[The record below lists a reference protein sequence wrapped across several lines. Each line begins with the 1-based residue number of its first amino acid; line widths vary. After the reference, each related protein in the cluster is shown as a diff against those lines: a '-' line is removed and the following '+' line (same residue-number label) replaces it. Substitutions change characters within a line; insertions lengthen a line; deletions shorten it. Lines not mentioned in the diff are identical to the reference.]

1 MTTTVD
7 LQAYVAPAMELV
19 YEAGTP
25 AFRGQWPKI
34 EAMLE
39 LAAPVRGTGDW
50 TAPYLYLPSQPVR
63 ADAGGW
69 PRPALPHGV
78 EVPEAALDDVEPGV
92 LHDNP
97 RGRLRAMDRA
107 GVACQV
113 ISPGQSIEACIGLP
127 STLAAGV
134 LGAYNRYILSYCAYA
149 PDRLKAVLQV
159 HAGEPHWSAR
169 EIEELAGDPSVAAV
183 SVCMPVKI
191 APDER
196 NFRPIWTALE
206 AAGLPLLHRPAFSA
220 RVWTPNRLL
229 NYLSLSGVLERHPGL
244 RIGFAGSGVSWLMS
258 YANGGEDG
266 EANGSGRFFA
276 AANGTEGALTVAA
289 VAARSGIGCIVWESC
304 FPYCN
309 GTYSPG
315 TLLDELTDAQ
325 RGAVLS
331 ANASRYLAHA

>member
-1 MTTTVD
+1 VRSRLATAMTTTID

-78 EVPEAALDDVEPGV
+78 ELPEAALDDVEPGV

-169 EIEELAGDPSVAAV
+169 EIEELA
-183 SVCMPVKI
+183 
-191 APDER
+191 
-196 NFRPIWTALE
+196 
-206 AAGLPLLHRPAFSA
+206 
-220 RVWTPNRLL
+220 
-229 NYLSLSGVLERHPGL
+229 RH
-244 RIGFAGSGVSWLMS
+244 FQHV
-258 YANGGEDG
+258 
-266 EANGSGRFFA
+266 SGRRTACSTISASA
-276 AANGTEGALTVAA
+276 AYS
-289 VAARSGIGCIVWESC
+289 SGIPACASVLRARA
-304 FPYCN
+304 
-309 GTYSPG
+309 SPG
-315 TLLDELTDAQ
+315 
-325 RGAVLS
+325 
-331 ANASRYLAHA
+331 